1 MALETFLLY
10 LATWT
15 LVAISPGP
23 AVMFVM
29 SQAARHGTRGAVAG
43 TAGILG
49 GHFICFAFV
58 AFGLAALLA
67 SFSGAVTAIRIIGAL
82 YLMYL
87 GARMILAKTPAAA
100 AVPEAGAPPAHGGIA
115 LQGLLVQLTN
125 PKNLLF
131 VLALLPQFIRPGYPL
146 LLQLAIMLAVTVV
159 IDGSVLL
166 AYAHLAVRGARALK
180 GSRVITWLER
190 AFGGAVILFR
200 VRVLASH
207 RLKPRAQG

>member
-15 LVAISPGP
+15 LVALSPGP
-23 AVMFVM
+23 AVLFVM
-29 SQAARHGTRGAVAG
+29 SQAARFGTRGAVAG
-43 TAGILG
+43 TAGICV
-49 GHFICFAFV
+49 GHLVCFSCV

-67 SFSGAVTAIRIIGAL
+67 SASGVLSAIRIVGAL

-87 GARMILAKTPAAA
+87 GVRMVLAKPRGTTPVDGGGVA
-100 AVPEAGAPPAHGGIA
+100 PAHHGIV

-131 VLALLPQFIRPGYPL
+131 VLALLPQFINAERPL
-146 LLQLAIMLAVTVV
+146 LPQLAIMLTVTVV
-159 IDGSVLL
+159 IDGVVLL

-180 GSRVITWLER
+180 GSRVMLWVER
-190 AFGGAVILFR
+190 AFGGALIFFGIKLLLTR
-200 VRVLASH
+200 
-207 RLKPRAQG
+207 K